1 MKSMLNMMSQPQMQ
15 NSQVAT
21 AAANYAAGS
30 SYAAENSAQPA
41 VNTQDLSIL
50 TTRIQSF
57 LNSGG
62 QALAIAEAKTA
73 QVAKMQESS
82 AEYKRMV
89 EEVKAF
95 QARASYDFRQAE
107 SLLATANSLM
117 PKKK

>member
-1 MKSMLNMMSQPQMQ
+1 MKSMLNMMQRPEAQAEGQ
-15 NSQVAT
+15 NSQTVVSSNYNSAN
-21 AAANYAAGS
+21 AVPAANM
-30 SYAAENSAQPA
+30 
-41 VNTQDLSIL
+41 QDLTVL

-73 QVAKMQESS
+73 QVAKLQEGS
-82 AEYKRMV
+82 AEYKRMI

-107 SLLATANSLM
+107 SLIATANSML
-117 PKKK
+117 PKKKN

>member
-1 MKSMLNMMSQPQMQ
+1 MKSMLNMMQRPETQ
-15 NSQVAT
+15 NEAQSGFQSGAQNYQN
-21 AAANYAAGS
+21 AAAPAA
-30 SYAAENSAQPA
+30 NM
-41 VNTQDLSIL
+41 QDLTVL

-73 QVAKMQESS
+73 QVAKLQEGS
-82 AEYKRMV
+82 AEYKRMI

-107 SLLATANSLM
+107 SLITTANSIL